1 MHNEEKGY
9 GKISKDLQLPKSTV
23 QSIIKKVKD
32 SGNLENLS
40 RSGRPA
46 KVSTTGIRRIVREV
60 NKNPVL
66 PEMKLDR
73 SWRILAP
80 VSVVQLWPTFYTRQ
94 TWEAAVLEK
103 LLYCVPC
110 TWRLVSSIRM
120 NTLLKNLLI
129 GTVYCGQTRQNWNFS
144 AIQVLSM
151 FGGKRMQPSKQR
163 IPSPQW
169 SMAEDH

>member
-1 MHNEEKGY
+1 MEVKKIVLAMHNEEKGY

-32 SGNLENLS
+32 SGDLENLS

-80 VSVVQLWPTFYTRQ
+80 VSVVQL
-94 TWEAAVLEK
+94 
-103 LLYCVPC
+103 
-110 TWRLVSSIRM
+110 
-120 NTLLKNLLI
+120 
-129 GTVYCGQTRQNWNFS
+129 
-144 AIQVLSM
+144 
-151 FGGKRMQPSKQR
+151 
-163 IPSPQW
+163 
-169 SMAEDH
+169 